1 MLTRIKQSGL
11 VAVLTLALGLGVGIG
26 LASPAQTAYSQ
37 AAADAETTLFRGI
50 YQKANPSVV
59 SIDVRLTTDSGNRQ
73 ASPFGGP
80 GQQGQQP
87 FTNAAGSG
95 FVYDTKGHIVTNAH
109 VVEGA
114 DRIEVTF
121 TDQTTMMA
129 TVVGSDPDSD
139 IAVLQ
144 VQGDASHYQ
153 PLTLADSNA
162 VQVGDRVA
170 AIGNPF
176 EYSGTMTQ
184 GIVSGTHRSVQGLQS
199 TANGAG
205 FQIPDAIQ
213 TDAAVNPGNS
223 GGPLL
228 DDQAEVIGITE
239 QIASQVRQ
247 SSGVSFAIPSNIV
260 KQIAETFISGGK
272 VEHSW
277 LGIAGTSLS
286 LDSDQTLN
294 LPAGMHGVYVDQV
307 QSGSP
312 AAQAG
317 LKGSSAA
324 VNNQSGTVAPGGDVI
339 VAIDHQ
345 PVKQFDDLMGYLF
358 TKTKVGQTVTL
369 TIVRGGK
376 QMDLQVTL
384 QARPSSLA

>member
-1 MLTRIKQSGL
+1 MLKQIKQSGF
-11 VAVLTLALGLGVGIG
+11 VALLTMVLGVGVGVG
-26 LASPAQTAYSQ
+26 LTGPVQTAYSQ
-37 AAADAETTLFRGI
+37 AAADSDTVLFRGI

-59 SIDVRLTTDSGNRQ
+59 SIDVRMTSGAGNSPS
-73 ASPFGGP
+73 SPFGGP
-80 GQQGQQP
+80 GQQGLQP
-87 FTNAAGSG
+87 YVYAAGSG
-95 FVYDTKGHIVTNAH
+95 FVYDTNGHIITNAH
-109 VVEGA
+109 VVQGA

-121 TDQTTMMA
+121 TDQVTMMA
-129 TVVGSDPDSD
+129 TAVGIDQDSD
-139 IAVLQ
+139 LAVLQ

-153 PLTLADSNA
+153 PLTLSDSDQVA
-162 VQVGDRVA
+162 VGDRVA

-176 EYSGTMTQ
+176 EYAGTMTQ
-184 GIVSGTHRSVQGLQS
+184 GIVSGVHRSVQGTET